1 MFAVQL
7 GIYCIFLLCCS
18 NKSQANG
25 LLVVNNRTSVALA
38 NETLHFHIRVTVPA
52 NSSRTKVSCSRNGHE
67 IWKEYLHNEQS
78 VNKDEQLWANI
89 TMNNSSSSGEY
100 VFQYQ
105 KENVYWVALVR
116 DVGYIEPDESLEA
129 DVIALVVVTTILLIF
144 SIVGSIYI
152 FKWQK
157 DHPKSEKG
165 GDGVKVR
172 NRQSNVGVTAQGL
185 NSESVYTALEPR
197 PVSIYDVLNVDQV
210 RRESTKRTSEETA
223 KTSQVE
229 EGIFESVYE
238 NL

>member
-1 MFAVQL
+1 MFAVHL

-18 NKSQANG
+18 NKSQAND

-38 NETLHFHIRVTVPA
+38 NETLHFHIKVTVPA

-67 IWKEYLHNEQS
+67 VWKEYVHNAQS
-78 VNKDEQLWANI
+78 NIKVEQLWANI
-89 TMNNSSSSGEY
+89 TINNSSSSGEY
-100 VFQYQ
+100 IFQYQ
-105 KENVYWVALVR
+105 KKNVYCVALVR
-116 DVGYIEPDESLEA
+116 DVGYIEPNESLEA
-129 DVIALVVVTTILLIF
+129 DVIALLVVTTILLIF
-144 SIVGSIYI
+144 SIVGSIYL

-165 GDGVKVR
+165 GDGVKVK

>member
-1 MFAVQL
+1 MFAVHL

-18 NKSQANG
+18 NKSQAND
-25 LLVVNNRTSVALA
+25 LVVNNRTSVALA

-52 NSSRTKVSCSRNGHE
+52 NSSGTKVFCSRNGHE
-67 IWKEYLHNEQS
+67 VWKEYLHSAQS
-78 VNKDEQLWANI
+78 GIKVELWANI
-89 TMNNSSSSGEY
+89 TINNSSSSGEY
-100 VFQYQ
+100 IFQYLE
-105 KENVYWVALVR
+105 KKVYCVALVR
-116 DVGYIEPDESLEA
+116 DVGYIEPNESLEA
-129 DVIALVVVTTILLIF
+129 DVIALLVVTTILLIF

-165 GDGVKVR
+165 GDGVKVK